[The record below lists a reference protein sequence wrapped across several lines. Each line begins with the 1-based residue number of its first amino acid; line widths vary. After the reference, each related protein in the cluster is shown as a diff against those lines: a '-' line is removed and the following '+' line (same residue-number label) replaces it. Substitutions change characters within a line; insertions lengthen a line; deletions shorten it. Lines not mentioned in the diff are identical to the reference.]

1 MDGLRTLGLIS
12 LVVLPVCSR
21 GGDRAAT
28 VLIDSRTGVTQAVS
42 PPLGPDLGA
51 AGPQVCDPLRRELA
65 GLVGEMA
72 SSYAEM
78 RVVAARYQERAF
90 DPELQD
96 QDRQWRVK
104 VYGLKQRLYEMPTC
118 TDFRTIRAV
127 AIRLWRDLSDYQ
139 DQMVAATSPPH
150 ERPREE
156 SAALVE
162 TLRDLRFQL
171 PEVKADETT
180 VP

>member
-1 MDGLRTLGLIS
+1 
-12 LVVLPVCSR
+12 
-21 GGDRAAT
+21 
-28 VLIDSRTGVTQAVS
+28 
-42 PPLGPDLGA
+42 
-51 AGPQVCDPLRRELA
+51 
-65 GLVGEMA
+65 MA

-118 TDFRTIRAV
+118 TDSRTIRAV

-139 DQMVAATSPPH
+139 DQMVAATSSPH
-150 ERPREE
+150 ERPQEE

>member
-21 GGDRAAT
+21 AGDRAAT

-78 RVVAARYQERAF
+78 GVMG
-90 DPELQD
+90 
-96 QDRQWRVK
+96 DRQWRVK

-118 TDFRTIRAV
+118 TDFRTTRAV

-139 DQMVAATSPPH
+139 DQMVAATSSPF
-150 ERPREE
+150 ERRQEE
-156 SAALVE
+156 SVALVE
-162 TLRDLRFQL
+162 TLRDLRRQL
-171 PEVKADETT
+171 PEVEADET